1 MMQRKTHSVHLNNY
15 MASDEPKDESLSK
28 KKAKKAEPGKV
39 SNQSELDPA
48 IAKVIRDA
56 MLVRLARSNEKKE
69 QINEIEAMYVTCQE
83 FLKSFIILGYDLNG
97 QPIPPL
103 IHANNQ
109 QEADSLG
116 SYLSKFI
123 HHNIKEIDPSSE

>member
-1 MMQRKTHSVHLNNY
+1 

-28 KKAKKAEPGKV
+28 KKAKKVESEKV

-56 MLVRLARSNEKKE
+56 MLVRLGRSNEKKE

>member
-1 MMQRKTHSVHLNNY
+1 MTQRKTHSVHLNNY

-28 KKAKKAEPGKV
+28 KKAKKVESEKV

>member
-1 MMQRKTHSVHLNNY
+1 MTQRKTHSVHLNNY

-28 KKAKKAEPGKV
+28 KKAKKVESEKV

-56 MLVRLARSNEKKE
+56 MLVRLGRSNEKKE